1 MATAASPKNSTIV
14 RNILTLGALR
24 AGFAIGGV
32 IAPRRTAR
40 RAARLFATPFASSRS
55 RARAAQFD
63 AEMQRMSLRSGGRTI
78 ATYVWGD
85 PATQPYVLL
94 VHGWSSFGLRFQ
106 PWVSHLRALGYAVVT
121 FDQPGHGNSSGDLST
136 LPEFADTV
144 QAVGRHF
151 GNAALAVA
159 HSFGGAAVCMALD
172 ETWHADRLVL
182 IAPPADMIAAADRFF
197 RFMHLG
203 SGLREPFYEWCEQRT
218 GVHPRD
224 MQAFRHL
231 AALGQPALIVHDLGD
246 REVPW
251 EEGEC
256 YARHWPGARMLT
268 TNGLGHNRIVDDA
281 EVIDAALRFACGE
294 TVGERVVSSPNL
306 PYGIV

>member
-1 MATAASPKNSTIV
+1 
-14 RNILTLGALR
+14 
-24 AGFAIGGV
+24 
-32 IAPRRTAR
+32 
-40 RAARLFATPFASSRS
+40 
-55 RARAAQFD
+55 
-63 AEMQRMSLRSGGRTI
+63 
-78 ATYVWGD
+78 
-85 PATQPYVLL
+85 
-94 VHGWSSFGLRFQ
+94 
-106 PWVSHLRALGYAVVT
+106 
-121 FDQPGHGNSSGDLST
+121 
-136 LPEFADTV
+136 
-144 QAVGRHF
+144 
-151 GNAALAVA
+151 
-159 HSFGGAAVCMALD
+159 MALD
-172 ETWHADRLVL
+172 ETWHADRVVL

-203 SGLREPFYEWCEQRT
+203 TGLREPFYEWCEQRT

-281 EVIDAALRFACGE
+281 GVINAALRFARGE
-294 TVGERVVSSPNL
+294 TVGERVVSSPKVVRRFCGTCGTSLTWQHEDWPLTMDVTTASLDDANAFAPQREIWTGEKLAWQALDPAL
-306 PYGIV
+306 PHFPRSSTDSQPVTC